1 MRKEITIR
9 HQIQNK
15 IVYAPLN
22 LIPPNVQVV
31 EQGKY
36 PNPIKEKK
44 PMGKEITLRYQIE
57 SKFIDAPV
65 YPIVTN
71 GKVA

>member
-1 MRKEITIR
+1 M
-9 HQIQNK
+9 
-15 IVYAPLN
+15 
-22 LIPPNVQVV
+22 IPPNVQVV
-31 EQGKY
+31 EQGKS
-36 PNPIKEKK
+36 PNPSEEKK

-65 YPIVTN
+65 YPIATN